1 MNAAEILLIGTGERV
16 EMMPPALR
24 QYLNKAGIQVD
35 IMNTVSRVLV
45 KISISSS
52 IIHSAMHVRHTTSSL
67 RKGGASLRLFSL

>member
-35 IMNTVSRVLV
+35 IMNTVSRVLLE
-45 KISISSS
+45 ISTSSS
-52 IIHSAMHVRHTTSSL
+52 MIHSAMRVRHTTSSL

>member
-35 IMNTVSRVLV
+35 IMNTVSRVLFRLW
-45 KISISSS
+45 ILSSMV
-52 IIHSAMHVRHTTSSL
+52 HSAMRVRHIISSL
-67 RKGGASLRLFSL
+67 RKDDASLRLFSL

>member
-35 IMNTVSRVLV
+35 IMNTVSRVLF
-45 KISISSS
+45 KIWISSS
-52 IIHSAMHVRHTTSSL
+52 IIHSAMRVRHITSSP